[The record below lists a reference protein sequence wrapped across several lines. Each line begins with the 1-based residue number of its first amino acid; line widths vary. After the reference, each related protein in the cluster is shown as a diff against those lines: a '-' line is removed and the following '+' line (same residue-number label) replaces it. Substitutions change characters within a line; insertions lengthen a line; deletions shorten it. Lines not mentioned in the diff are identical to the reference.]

1 MDELSLAIG
10 TNIRRLRRARGLT
23 QEQLAERAEVGR
35 HFLSD
40 IETGRRRASV
50 HTLVR
55 LTQALETSA
64 DLILGLGSGPKHADG
79 NRPVDYLLLKPLWE
93 ELREVPPEYSRIVV
107 RTARRIARDF
117 KRVIGS
123 RERLRHATRR
133 T

>member
-1 MDELSLAIG
+1 MDELSLTIG
-10 TNIRRLRRARGLT
+10 ANIRRLRRARGLT

-64 DLILGLGSGPKHADG
+64 DLILGLRSVAKHAS
-79 NRPVDYLLLKPLWE
+79 NVPVDYLLLKPLWE

-117 KRVIGS
+117 KRVTGS
-123 RERLRHATRR
+123 RERIRHPRR
-133 T
+133 